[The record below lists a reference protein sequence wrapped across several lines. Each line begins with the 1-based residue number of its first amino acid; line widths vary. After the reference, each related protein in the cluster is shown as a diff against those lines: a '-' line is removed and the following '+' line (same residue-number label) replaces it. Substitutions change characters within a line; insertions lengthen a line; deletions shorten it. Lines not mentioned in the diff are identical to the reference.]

1 MLANFFFQQELKFV
15 LYLVV
20 TPLNFSQ
27 INPDSNS
34 KNENHSILM
43 TVTHWDFARF
53 AWEPGTL
60 TLHMNVYTVYIDI
73 FLNHVSY
80 FNIS

>member
-1 MLANFFFQQELKFV
+1 
-15 LYLVV
+15 
-20 TPLNFSQ
+20 
-27 INPDSNS
+27 
-34 KNENHSILM
+34 M
-43 TVTHWDFARF
+43 TVTHWDFARS

-60 TLHMNVYTVYIDI
+60 TLHMNVNTVFIDI